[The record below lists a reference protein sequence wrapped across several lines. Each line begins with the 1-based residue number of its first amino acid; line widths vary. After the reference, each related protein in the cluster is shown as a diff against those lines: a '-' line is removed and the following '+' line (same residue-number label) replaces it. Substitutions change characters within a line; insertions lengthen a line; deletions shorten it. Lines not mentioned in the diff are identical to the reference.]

1 MAAAILANLNEE
13 QLLAGTADEKI
24 NRLLLLVRDGF
35 KDLKDQLSAAN
46 VEIATL
52 KSENVNLKTEINNLK
67 NKQANEQV
75 LSEYHSKKYN
85 MIIHNLPE
93 VITGN
98 AWESNIESIEK
109 VYNFF
114 SNDLKV
120 DNARKMQLM
129 NAHRIGNPKTIVD
142 QTTKKSL
149 RTRPLIVRFTSMP
162 DKENVQRNLN
172 ALRTYNRDIANKYQ
186 RVFVTDQLPKRM
198 DDQRKK
204 LLDEF
209 IRARKRKAKAKW
221 SVDKFGNYCLY
232 VDKKQVFA
240 SDV

>member
-149 RTRPLIVRFTSMP
+149 RTRPLIVQNI
-162 DKENVQRNLN
+162 NVVL
-172 ALRTYNRDIANKYQ
+172 
-186 RVFVTDQLPKRM
+186 
-198 DDQRKK
+198 
-204 LLDEF
+204 
-209 IRARKRKAKAKW
+209 
-221 SVDKFGNYCLY
+221 
-232 VDKKQVFA
+232 
-240 SDV
+240 